1 MASSHLPAFVK
12 PQLARLVERPPQ
24 GPAWTHEIKFDGY
37 RVQLRIS
44 QGHATLKTRKGLD
57 WTAKF
62 RALAQA
68 AAKLPDCI
76 IDGEVVALDASGA
89 SSFSALQAALS
100 ADDGSKLVFYVFD
113 LLYLR
118 GKDLRSRPLS
128 ERKRRLQD
136 LIGTLPGG
144 KRAPIRFVADFE
156 EPGES
161 VLKSACRM
169 SLEGIVSKRLDA
181 PYVSERADTWLKSKC
196 RGGQEVII
204 GGWTTDQGTLRS
216 LLVGVRRDGRLAYV
230 GRVGTGF
237 SAAKKKVLLP
247 KLKAVQA
254 KTSPFEGPG
263 APRTEPDIRWV
274 KPTLVAE
281 IEFAGWTGDG
291 NVRQAAFKGLRED
304 KPAGEVVTETPAPAP
319 KSVSPSVVLGVS
331 LSHPDKP
338 FWPDAGDSKPVTK
351 LDLARYYESVGEWLM
366 LHIRGRPCSIVRAP
380 DGINGQRF
388 FQRHAMR
395 GTSSLLTLVK
405 VKGDREPYLQIDRI
419 EGLVAAAQ
427 IAALELHP
435 WNCVPGDPEM
445 PGRLVFDLDPGPD
458 VEFDSIISAALEL
471 RSRLEA
477 LGMTTFCKTTGGKG
491 LHVVTPLSP
500 PRGKSAPDWPTAKTF
515 AQTVCAQV
523 AADSPD
529 RYVINM
535 AKAQRSGRIFLDY
548 LRNDRT
554 ATAVAPLSSRA
565 RQGATVSMPVPWSS
579 VRRGLDPTAFTVR
592 TAPRL
597 LAKSKAWAD
606 YDAGATSLSNAITKL
621 TRNHSTAAPRRAA
634 RS

>member
-12 PQLARLVERPPQ
+12 PQLARLVERPPE
-24 GPAWTHEIKFDGY
+24 GSGWAHEIKFDGY
-37 RVQLRIS
+37 RVQLRVS

-62 RALAQA
+62 RSLAQA

-76 IDGEVVALDASGA
+76 IDGEVVALDAAGS

-100 ADDGSKLVFYVFD
+100 ADDGAKLVFYVFD

-128 ERKRRLQD
+128 ERKRRLQE

-144 KRAPIRFVADFE
+144 KRAPLRFVEDFK
-156 EPGES
+156 EPGDS

-169 SLEGIVSKRLDA
+169 SLEGIVSKRLNA

-196 RGGQEVII
+196 RGGQEVVI
-204 GGWTTDQGTLRS
+204 GGWTTDQGALRS
-216 LLVGVRRDGRLAYV
+216 LLVGVKREGRLAYV

-237 SAAKKKVLLP
+237 SAAKKKILLP
-247 KLKAVQA
+247 KLKALPA
-254 KTSPFEGPG
+254 KSSPFEGSS

-304 KPAGEVVTETPAPAP
+304 KPAGEVVTETAAPTP
-319 KSVSPSVVLGVS
+319 KSSSSSVVLGVS
-331 LSHPDKP
+331 ITHPDKAL
-338 FWPDAGDSKPVTK
+338 WPDAGDQTPVTK
-351 LDLARYYESVGEWLM
+351 LDLARYYESVGAWLM
-366 LHIRGRPCSIVRAP
+366 PHISGRPCSIVRAP

-405 VKGDREPYLQIDRI
+405 VKGDREPYLQIDRL
-419 EGLVAAAQ
+419 EGLIAAAQ

-435 WNCVPGDPEM
+435 WNCVPGDPET

-458 VEFDSIISAALEL
+458 VEFDSVIAAAIEL
-471 RSRLEA
+471 RSRLEK

-491 LHVVTPLSP
+491 LHVVAPLST
-500 PRGKSAPDWPTAKTF
+500 PRGKSGRDWPTAKTF

-523 AADSPD
+523 AADSPN
-529 RYVINM
+529 RYVVNM
-535 AKAQRSGRIFLDY
+535 AKNQRSGRIFLDY

-565 RQGATVSMPVPWSS
+565 RPGATVSMPLPWSS
-579 VRRGLDPTAFTVR
+579 VRRGLDPTTFTVR

-597 LAKSKAWAD
+597 LVKSKAWAD
-606 YDAGATSLSNAITKL
+606 YDASGTPLADAIRKL
-621 TRNHSTAAPRRAA
+621 TRS
-634 RS
+634 